1 MIFLGLAAN
10 YSAGGVFRHL
20 LATGS
25 PQDAEALRQYLADKY
40 STPDLQLEAN
50 RVALY
55 HNGRSALTVAVRNLV
70 PRGSEVIVNGFTCQA
85 VVQAVKEA
93 KCKPVYADINAE
105 TLHFNAATLREC
117 LRRHPE
123 ARALIVQNTLGH
135 PVEMQEI
142 EALARAHKLT
152 IIEDLAHGVSQHY
165 PDGREVGTVGAATAL
180 SFGKGKAVDAISGG
194 ALIMRQGEKLPSQP
208 IENPRLAD
216 RLRDR
221 FYPLFGLITRGLYH
235 VAGLGK
241 YFMSFLV
248 KTHQVQRSADAE
260 VDPQVRLPHWQAKLV
275 LTQLQMLDVLPA
287 VAQAP
292 LRQFYLVEDREEVL
306 DKLERARCYV
316 RELWYETPIAPKRY
330 YARQKFPE
338 AECPVAVQVA
348 AQIVNL
354 PTYYDEEQLKPAL
367 AIIQGEDPR
376 AEERARRAAKV
387 AAKAAKMEAKAAKI
401 KSGELEM
408 GTREQLAAAKQA
420 VEQAQAAKKAAQ
432 AAKAAAEP
440 SKRGRKSRHD
450 KANAKIE
457 AARAAEEGGFEAGFR
472 TTDIDFMEI
481 VGETPVG
488 TNEAPAPAKTVA
500 PAKMVASVKTTASK
514 GPTPEAKED
523 TKHRAEKS
531 TAPRT
536 GKNTAKQAKK
546 NTAQRAQAG
555 PLKTKAKSTSGQ
567 PRATGSKQPLKSAV
581 AEPEARPVTRAN
593 AVLRSKTPAP
603 PKINARKNEFFERK
617 QEK

>member
-1 MIFLGLAAN
+1 M
-10 YSAGGVFRHL
+10 
-20 LATGS
+20 
-25 PQDAEALRQYLADKY
+25 
-40 STPDLQLEAN
+40 
-50 RVALY
+50 
-55 HNGRSALTVAVRNLV
+55 
-70 PRGSEVIVNGFTCQA
+70 
-85 VVQAVKEA
+85 
-93 KCKPVYADINAE
+93 
-105 TLHFNAATLREC
+105 
-117 LRRHPE
+117 
-123 ARALIVQNTLGH
+123 
-135 PVEMQEI
+135 
-142 EALARAHKLT
+142 
-152 IIEDLAHGVSQHY
+152 
-165 PDGREVGTVGAATAL
+165 GTVGAATAL

-221 FYPLFGLITRGLYH
+221 FYPLFGLVTRGLYH
-235 VAGLGK
+235 VAGLGR

-367 AIIQGEDPR
+367 AIIQGEDPK

-440 SKRGRKSRHD
+440 SKRGRKNRHD

-481 VGETPVG
+481 VGEAPAG

-500 PAKMVASVKTTASK
+500 SVKTAVSK
-514 GPTPEAKED
+514 SLTPQAEEGAKRR
-523 TKHRAEKS
+523 TEKS

-536 GKNTAKQAKK
+536 RKSTVKSAKK
-546 NTAQRAQAG
+546 NTTQRAQAG

-567 PRATGSKQPLKSAV
+567 PRATGSKQPLKSAA
-581 AEPEARPVTRAN
+581 AEPEVRPVTRAN
-593 AVLRSKTPAP
+593 AVLKTKTPAP

>member
-10 YSAGGVFRHL
+10 YSVGGVFRHL
-20 LATGS
+20 FATGS

-55 HNGRSALTVAVRNLV
+55 HNGRSALSVAVRNLV

-105 TLHFNAATLREC
+105 TLHFDASTLRAC

-135 PVEMQEI
+135 PVEIQEI
-142 EALARAHKLT
+142 EALARARKLI

-208 IENPRLAD
+208 IENPRLSD

-221 FYPLFGLITRGLYH
+221 FYPLFGLMTRGLYH

-260 VDPQVRLPHWQAKLV
+260 VDPQVRLSHWQAKLV

-306 DKLERARCYV
+306 DKLERAQCYV

-354 PTYYDEEQLKPAL
+354 PTYYDEERLKPSL

-420 VEQAQAAKKAAQ
+420 VEQAQAAKKAAK

-440 SKRGRKSRHD
+440 SKRERKSRHD

-481 VGETPVG
+481 VS
-488 TNEAPAPAKTVA
+488 EAPAEVNAAPVLTKKTTSAKTAAPIKKTAPAKKTASAPKKTEASAKSPASAPAKTAATQNVA
-500 PAKMVASVKTTASK
+500 QQTKSVSSK
-514 GPTPEAKED
+514 
-523 TKHRAEKS
+523 
-531 TAPRT
+531 
-536 GKNTAKQAKK
+536 
-546 NTAQRAQAG
+546 
-555 PLKTKAKSTSGQ
+555 
-567 PRATGSKQPLKSAV
+567 PRATGSKQPLKSAS
-581 AEPEARPVTRAN
+581 AEPEVRPVTQAN
-593 AVLRSKTPAP
+593 AVLKTKTPAP

-617 QEK
+617 ERKDGKESKGGSR